1 MEVAIELKLEKHPL
15 PTLSRAIHGSQVNSD
30 WNCSLSS
37 QYQYELSVTTLSN
50 SVSSWGKLDSNA

>member
-1 MEVAIELKLEKHPL
+1 MELKLEKHPL

-30 WNCSLSS
+30 WNCCVSS
-37 QYQYELSVTTLSN
+37 QYQYEFSVTTLSN